1 MGGKKPAFVI
11 RELEWKNDKEPTA
24 EVARSAI
31 RRDMANEIK
40 YLLSQGIIGDQKVHP
55 KDIAVLVRSNPD
67 ARKIWQYFRECGLP
81 AVVFTDVSLFD
92 SGEAREILWVLEG
105 LVNARNNRAIKR
117 ALATGLLGMTGRDF
131 QTGRIT
137 PANGMNG
144 LGYSGIA
151 MMRGEKKEFISLC
164 TNFWVRRMQF
174 LKTYADLTVREE

>member
-1 MGGKKPAFVI
+1 MWSTGG
-11 RELEWKNDKEPTA
+11 
-24 EVARSAI
+24 S
-31 RRDMANEIK
+31 
-40 YLLSQGIIGDQKVHP
+40 
-55 KDIAVLVRSNPD
+55 
-67 ARKIWQYFRECGLP
+67 
-81 AVVFTDVSLFD
+81 FTDVSLFD

-131 QTGRIT
+131 QNWEDNPSKWDEWVGIF
-137 PANGMNG
+137 
-144 LGYSGIA
+144 GIA